1 MELHAHQ
8 KVPTDRQTAFRLY
21 IIVDFGSI
29 ANYRYKFVK
38 SRDKLVNLLCPLLYG
53 ILGVF
58 PYFCQSLF
66 PF

>member
-1 MELHAHQ
+1 MPKSADRQ
-8 KVPTDRQTAFRLY
+8 TDRQTAFRLY
-21 IIVDFGSI
+21 IADFGSI
-29 ANYRYKFVK
+29 ANYGYKFAK

-58 PYFCQSLF
+58 PYFCQSLL